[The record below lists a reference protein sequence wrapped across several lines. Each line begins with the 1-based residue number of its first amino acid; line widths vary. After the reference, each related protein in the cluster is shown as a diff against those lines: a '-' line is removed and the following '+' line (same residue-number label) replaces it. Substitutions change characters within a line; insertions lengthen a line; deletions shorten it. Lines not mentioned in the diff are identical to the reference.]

1 MFTDRRLELC
11 ALLALDAIR
20 GLQEGRSSRKHE
32 VKSAGKTRLRTGRYY
47 ANVFIA
53 FRSQLQHAIT
63 KHVDDLLPV
72 YPVLRHAGAI
82 SQLASAVWR
91 VVRDDKNVMSMV
103 TAASDRHK
111 SLKAGLESPKRRRR
125 SMYVPPR
132 RYISAYSNAST
143 QSSASGLFCREAL
156 ASLSNAE

>member
-1 MFTDRRLELC
+1 MFTDRRPELC

-20 GLQEGRSSRKHE
+20 GLHEGRSSRKHE

-47 ANVFIA
+47 ANPFIA

-63 KHVDDLLPV
+63 KHLDDLLPV

-91 VVRDDKNVMSMV
+91 VVRDDENVMSMV

-125 SMYVPPR
+125 SMMSYWTRNSACYLFLKLQTVIASALSLHSIPYV
-132 RYISAYSNAST
+132 A
-143 QSSASGLFCREAL
+143 
-156 ASLSNAE
+156 